1 MFIIQPKIIK
11 TLIQIL
17 TSEVKDLVKCLTECL
32 KHTKTAR
39 FSMIVAILGTGRIG
53 EAMAK
58 RLNASKDITKIIL
71 TKRNTSTIQHMKS
84 EKIEISHDNSYASR
98 VADII
103 IISVKAGD
111 SKQLF
116 EQISPFVLNKI
127 VISLMAAVS
136 LERLEKAL
144 NKAKVVRAMPNIAAI
159 IGESITPYSNG
170 KNVTS
175 ADTAKIKLILG
186 MIGECF
192 EVPEQYMD
200 AITALSG
207 SGPAYIAILI
217 EALVTAGLKVG
228 LPRDIA
234 MKLAIKTLSGTANL
248 LNQTKLHPAELR
260 DTVTTPAGTTIAGIY
275 ELERGAFRTSVINA
289 IEAATLAA
297 EKIAKKIQNDP

>member
-1 MFIIQPKIIK
+1 
-11 TLIQIL
+11 
-17 TSEVKDLVKCLTECL
+17 
-32 KHTKTAR
+32 
-39 FSMIVAILGTGRIG
+39 MIVAILGTGRIG

-84 EKIEISHDNSYASR
+84 EKIEISDDNSYASR

-175 ADTAKIKLILG
+175 ADTTKIKLILG

-234 MKLAIKTLSGTANL
+234 MKLSIKTLSGTANL